1 MTTASIITE
10 TQDASQEKDTPS
22 ITAEKRDTKKTHI
35 HNARKLMRQQHSGVL
50 STLSISMKGFP
61 FGSITPYLMTE
72 EGDIVIYASDIAQHS
87 RNMKV
92 ESKVSLCVHD
102 AHAQDSQANA
112 RVTLCAYAEIDAV
125 DKDLQQAYFTLF
137 PQAKA
142 YVKAHDFRF
151 YLLHVDRVRYIG
163 GFGEIYW
170 FSQEEWSES
179 LPVSA
184 QSKAA
189 IEHMHADHA
198 DALADIV
205 NVFAVKSG
213 AGDSGGTGTNK
224 GTVKMLTCYAEGFHF
239 AVADGSKIQF
249 ISFSEKISDN
259 YDLRKA
265 MVDLTK
271 LSRSY

>member
-10 TQDASQEKDTPS
+10 TQDASQEKDTLS

-50 STLSISMKGFP
+50 STLSLSMKGFP

-102 AHAQDSQANA
+102 AHAQDSQAIA

-205 NVFAVKSG
+205 NAFAIKSG
-213 AGDSGGTGTNK
+213 VNK
-224 GTVKMLTCYAEGFHF
+224 GTVKMLTCYAEGFHYI
-239 AVADGSKIQF
+239 VVRSTESDSDTCNRQF
-249 ISFSEKISDN
+249 IPFLKEVNEDYS
-259 YDLRKA
+259 LRKA
-265 MVDLTK
+265 MVELTK
-271 LSRSY
+271 YSR